1 MASPFAMCSIMA
13 ADPFVHLHV
22 HTQYSLLDG
31 AIRIKDL
38 VNRAAELEMPAV
50 AMTDHGNMFGAVE
63 FYQAA
68 TKAGVKPIIGC
79 EIYMSPG
86 AMDDRTPTGPR
97 DAAHHFTLLAHN
109 NTGYQNLMRLV
120 TAGYLDGFYYKP
132 RVDKAFLAKHSEGL
146 IGLSGCLK
154 GEINSAISLGDL
166 DKARQ
171 SVGDFRDI
179 LGPENFF
186 LELHDHGMEAQQR
199 CNRALVEF
207 GKEFNLGMVAAND
220 AHFLKREHHE
230 AHDVLV
236 CIGTGAMVHDE
247 KRLHY
252 STEVYLKSREEMAA
266 LFGEIPESL
275 TNPLRIA
282 ERCNVEIEFDKLKYP
297 AYNVPEGLTK
307 EYYLRQ
313 LCDKGLIDR
322 YGERAPNDPE
332 LQERLEKELGIIEGS
347 GFVDYFLIVW
357 DFINY
362 AKQHDVPVGPGRGS
376 AAGSLVAYLLEIT
389 DVDPLKYG
397 LIFERFL
404 NPERV
409 SPPDVDIDFCPSR
422 REEVIDYV
430 RNKYGHRAVSQIVTF
445 GTLGAKSVI
454 RDVGRVMG
462 MGYGDADRIAK
473 MIPKDLGINLE
484 KSIEQNPDL
493 RAAVDNEPATRQLWE
508 YATVLEGLVRNTGIH
523 AAGVVIGDR
532 DLSEYIP
539 LCRGGE
545 GEVVTQ
551 FEMAP
556 LTDLG
561 MLKMDFLGLKTL
573 TVIQDT
579 VNLIK
584 AHTPDFD
591 VDQVPLDDQAAMD
604 LLSSGQTIGVFQME
618 SEGFATTCR
627 KFGFTG
633 INDIIAILALYRPGP
648 MDLIDDFVARKK
660 GERKV
665 KYLHP
670 LLEQVAADTY
680 GIMIYQEQVQKA
692 ANLLA
697 GYSLGE
703 ADLLRR
709 AMGKKD
715 KEKMAAERIKFIDG
729 CKKTNDIGKET
740 AEAIFDLLE
749 KFAGYGFNKSHSA
762 AYGLVSYRTAYLK
775 ANYPV
780 EFMAGL
786 LGNEINNT
794 DKISKLVN
802 ECQRMGIEILP
813 PDVNRSGL
821 KFVPDVT
828 EERKAIRYGLAAV
841 KNLGEAA
848 MEAVIA
854 ERNEGGS
861 FESFSDLCMRID
873 GRSVN
878 RKAIET
884 MIKCGA
890 FDTLHRDRAE
900 IFAQIESVMASAN
913 VAQKDK
919 ASGQG
924 MLFGGDD
931 LAIEPPKAAGAV
943 DYKPWSMAERLDYE
957 KELLGFYV
965 TGHPL
970 DPFRAQLTDEK
981 YTQIADLA
989 DLEDK
994 ADVILAGRVA
1004 SVEQKYSRKDGK
1016 PFGIVIIEDL
1026 TGQMEFALWSDR
1038 WAKHS
1043 KTVVPGKLIAV
1054 QARLDKR
1061 DDQVRLQTR
1070 DVKSI
1075 EAKGKSKPVTL
1086 AIDLVQGGE
1095 SVVLDLY
1102 RVVQDCPGPR
1112 PLRLRFTSAN
1122 GEIMLRADE
1131 ALKVT
1136 LGDDFRG
1143 RLPEAVSLEA

>member
-1 MASPFAMCSIMA
+1 MA
-13 ADPFVHLHV
+13 ADPFVHLHL

-38 VNRAAELEMPAV
+38 VKRVAELEMPAV

-68 TKAGVKPIIGC
+68 TKEGIKPILGC
-79 EIYMSPG
+79 EVYMAPG
-86 AMDDRTPTGPR
+86 DMTDRTASGPR
-97 DAAHHFTLLAHN
+97 DAAYHFTLLAEN
-109 NTGYQNLMRLV
+109 NAGYANLMRLV
-120 TAGYLDGFYYKP
+120 TGAYLDGFYYKP
-132 RVDKAFLAKHSEGL
+132 RIDKAFLHQHSEGL

-154 GEINSAISLGDL
+154 GEINSAIQMGDL
-166 DKARQ
+166 AKARATI
-171 SVGDFRDI
+171 GEFRDI
-179 LGPENFF
+179 FGADRFF
-186 LELHDHGMEAQQR
+186 LELHDHGMEAQTT
-199 CNRALVEF
+199 CNQALAGFSKEF
-207 GKEFNLGMVAAND
+207 GLGLVAAND

-252 STEVYLKSREEMAA
+252 STEVYLKSTEEMAS
-266 LFGEIPESL
+266 LFGELPEALS
-275 TNPLRIA
+275 NPARIA
-282 ERCNVEIEFDKLKYP
+282 ERCNVELEFGQLKYP
-297 AYNVPEGLTK
+297 AYNVPAGKTK
-307 EYYLRQ
+307 EGYLRE
-313 LCDKGLIDR
+313 LCEAGLGQR
-322 YGERAPNDPE
+322 YGERAPEDPE
-332 LQERLEKELGIIEGS
+332 LRARLEKELGVIEGS

-357 DFINY
+357 DFIHY
-362 AKQHDVPVGPGRGS
+362 AKQQQVPVGPGRGS
-376 AAGSLVAYLLEIT
+376 AAGALVAYVLEIT
-389 DVDPLKYG
+389 DIDPMKYG

-409 SPPDVDIDFCPSR
+409 SPPDVDIDFCPTR

-430 RNKYGHRAVSQIVTF
+430 RNKYGNRAVSQIVTF

-462 MGYGDADRIAK
+462 MSYGDTDRIAK
-473 MIPKDLGINLE
+473 MIPNVLGIDLA
-484 KSIEQNPDL
+484 KSLEQNPDL
-493 RAAVDNEPATRQLWE
+493 KATIENEAGPRQLWE

-523 AAGVVIGDR
+523 AAGVVIADR

-579 VNLIK
+579 LNLIH
-584 AHTPDFD
+584 AHTPGFD
-591 VDQVPLDDQAAMD
+591 IDAIPLEDQQTLD

-618 SEGFATTCR
+618 SDGFASTCR

-660 GERKV
+660 GEKKV

-697 GYSLGE
+697 GYSLGQ

-715 KEKMAAERIKFIDG
+715 KEKMAAERIKFIKG
-729 CKKTNDIGKET
+729 CKEVNDINHET
-740 AEAIFDLLE
+740 AAAIFDLLE

-775 ANYPV
+775 ANYPI

-794 DKISKLVN
+794 DKIAKLVN
-802 ECQRMGIEILP
+802 ECQRMGIVIFP

-828 EERKAIRYGLAAV
+828 EEQRAIRYGLAAV

-854 ERNEGGS
+854 ERTSNGP
-861 FESFSDLCMRID
+861 FESFHDFCNRTD
-873 GRSVN
+873 GRTVN

-884 MIKCGA
+884 MVKCGA
-890 FDTLHRDRAE
+890 FDTLHADRAE
-900 IFAQIESVMASAN
+900 IFAQVESTMASAN
-913 VAQKDK
+913 VAQREK

-931 LAIEPPKAAGAV
+931 LGTSSPGGGNGHSPV
-943 DYKPWSMAERLDYE
+943 DYKPWPIAERLEYE

-970 DPFRAQLTDEK
+970 DPYREQ
-981 YTQIADLA
+981 
-989 DLEDK
+989 LEDK
-994 ADVILAGRVA
+994 KYTAIEQLGELDDKTEITLAGRV
-1004 SVEQKYSRKDGK
+1004 STVEQKYSKKDGK
-1016 PFGIVIIEDL
+1016 PFGIVMLEDL
-1026 TGQMEFALWSDR
+1026 TGQIEFALWSER
-1038 WAKHS
+1038 WAKHG
-1043 KTVVPGKLIAV
+1043 KQVQPGTLIAV
-1054 QARLDKR
+1054 SARLDKR
-1061 DDQVRLQTR
+1061 DEQVRLQVR
-1070 DVKSI
+1070 DI
-1075 EAKGKSKPVTL
+1075 KPVQPKSNAKPVNL
-1086 AIDLVQGGE
+1086 EVDLSAGGE
-1095 SVVLDLY
+1095 AILLDLY
-1102 RVVQDCPGPR
+1102 RVIQDCPGTR
-1112 PLRLRFTSAN
+1112 PLRLTFASTTGRIT
-1122 GEIMLRADE
+1122 LRAD
-1131 ALKVT
+1131 ASLKVA
-1136 LGDDFRG
+1136 GGQAFRE
-1143 RLPEAVSLEA
+1143 RLPAGVTMLK